1 MEPVTTAETIL
12 AALALALYAVN
23 TALSVLRYA
32 AVRHAERVS
41 IDPRPW
47 KL

>member
-1 MEPVTTAETIL
+1 MNFFEATL

-23 TALSVLRYA
+23 TALAALRYA

-41 IDPRPW
+41 NDPRPW

>member
-1 MEPVTTAETIL
+1 MNSFEATLAVT
-12 AALALALYAVN
+12 ALALYAVN

-41 IDPRPW
+41 SDPRPW

>member
-1 MEPVTTAETIL
+1 MEFVNPVETTL

-23 TALSVLRYA
+23 TALAALRYA

-41 IDPRPW
+41 SDPRPW